1 MSVNLD
7 LVRSIYADWARG
19 DFTRSDWADPDIEFA
34 IADGPAPGS
43 WVGRREMARAWR
55 DVLAAWGNWQV
66 EVVEFRELDSERVL
80 VLVGASARGKTSGI
94 SVEAMRGSA
103 SGANLFP
110 PIRLRQPR
118 EQLPP
123 PARARATLASSSGR
137 LHHTSALV
145 PSHPSLKP
153 HTTTRPTHRARPAS
167 PG

>member
-103 SGANLFP
+103 SGANLFQ
-110 PIRLRQPR
+110 IRSGKVTRLVVYF
-118 EQLPP
+118 LSD
-123 PARARATLASSSGR
+123 RALADLG
-137 LHHTSALV
+137 LEE
-145 PSHPSLKP
+145 
-153 HTTTRPTHRARPAS
+153 
-167 PG
+167 